1 LNGACEREIRRRHGC
16 IKKTRRAWM
25 ASDAGSDGPVV
36 TERRDDSGK
45 TGKPLTGAA
54 VQQLYIQ

>member
-1 LNGACEREIRRRHGC
+1 
-16 IKKTRRAWM
+16 M

-45 TGKPLTGAA
+45 TGKLLTGAA

>member
-1 LNGACEREIRRRHGC
+1 
-16 IKKTRRAWM
+16 M